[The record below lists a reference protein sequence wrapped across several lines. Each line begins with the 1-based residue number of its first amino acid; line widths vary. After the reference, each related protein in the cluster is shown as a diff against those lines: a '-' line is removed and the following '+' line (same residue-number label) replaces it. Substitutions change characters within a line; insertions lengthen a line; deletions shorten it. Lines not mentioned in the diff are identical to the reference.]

1 MPATVTIGRRR
12 PAAALARIRT
22 GPAAIALGAWLMILG
37 ACVSGA
43 ELPGAQAAPT
53 AEELLTG
60 SGTDTSDYLVSAHF
74 KLTQNTIR
82 LPAHA
87 GNAATAQTFILDSG
101 APMTIS
107 PELAGE
113 LALDTSGSIALA
125 GPAGGQDQVPLTRIP
140 RVGIAGLNFIDVGG
154 VIDWVQ
160 PPDEL
165 ACLSRDGLIG
175 ASLLQ
180 AAIWQIDFQSGDIT
194 ITDSLS
200 RLPGLTSATRIPF
213 KRADAAGS
221 PRISVGV
228 SNSKDLSLLIDLG
241 FNGSLAI
248 PTATL
253 EAAGDRINDAAPE
266 ERGRSAAT
274 VLGDGQSETRIARVS
289 ELRLGDL
296 QLRDFP
302 VITGPAVSDFHVG
315 IEFLRHF
322 RVTIDWLNDQL
333 YLELREPEETLYYDF
348 ANYGFTPKLADN
360 GLIVGAIWSGSAAD
374 KAGLELGDRL
384 VEIDGL
390 DTIDTDFASFCGLLD
405 SVGLFG
411 WQQAPISV
419 TRLRDG
425 QRETFSLGRAPPV
438 P

>member
-1 MPATVTIGRRR
+1 
-12 PAAALARIRT
+12 
-22 GPAAIALGAWLMILG
+22 
-37 ACVSGA
+37 VSGA
-43 ELPGAQAAPT
+43 DLPGIQADPT
-53 AEELLTG
+53 AAKLLTG
-60 SGTDTSDYLVSAHF
+60 ASTETSDYLASVHF
-74 KLTQNTIR
+74 QLTQNTIR
-82 LPAHA
+82 LNAHA
-87 GNAATAQTFILDSG
+87 GTAAGARSFILDSG

-107 PELAGE
+107 PALAAELG
-113 LALDTSGSIALA
+113 LDAAGSIALE
-125 GPAGGQDQVPLTRIP
+125 GPAGGHDTVTLTRIP
-140 RVGIAGLNFIDVGG
+140 RVEIAGLHFLDVGS
-154 VIDWVQ
+154 VIDWVL

-165 ACLSRDGLIG
+165 ACLSREGLIG

-180 AAIWQIDFQSGDIT
+180 AAIWQIDFQSGVIT
-194 ITDSLS
+194 ITDTLS
-200 RLPGLTSATRIPF
+200 RLPGLDRASRMPF
-213 KRADAAGS
+213 IRADAAGS

-228 SNSKDLSLLIDLG
+228 SNSQDLSLLIDLG

-253 EAAGDRINDAAPE
+253 EAAGDRITDAAPE

-274 VLGDGQSETRIARVS
+274 VLGDAQSATRIARVS